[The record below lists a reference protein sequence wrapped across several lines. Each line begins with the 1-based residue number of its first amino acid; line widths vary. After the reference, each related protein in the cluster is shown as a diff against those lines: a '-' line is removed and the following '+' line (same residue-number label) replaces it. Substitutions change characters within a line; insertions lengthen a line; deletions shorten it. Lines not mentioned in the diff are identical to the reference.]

1 MSESKFTPEE
11 IERERRAQTKR
22 ATNSDPEK
30 VQAQRDFLSAAK
42 TDTPEEF
49 QARLLRRGV

>member
-1 MSESKFTPEE
+1 MLECTDGGGSMSESKFTPEE

-42 TDTPEEF
+42 TDTP
-49 QARLLRRGV
+49 